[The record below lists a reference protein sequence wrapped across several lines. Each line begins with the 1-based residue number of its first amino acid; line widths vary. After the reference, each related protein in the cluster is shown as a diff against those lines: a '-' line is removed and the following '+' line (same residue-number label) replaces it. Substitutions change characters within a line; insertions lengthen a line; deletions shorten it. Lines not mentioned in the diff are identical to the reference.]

1 MPKSKCAAFQIKREN
16 CTTTGSFEPELL
28 AQFRAFL
35 RARLD
40 ADHLVDG
47 IADETEQRESD
58 QRDHDHDKHGLNDA
72 ADDESEHV

>member
-1 MPKSKCAAFQIKREN
+1 MRRVPDKAGKLHDDRVVQ
-16 CTTTGSFEPELL
+16 PELL

-72 ADDESEHV
+72 TQHESEHV